1 MQPMVFQPIK
11 DTRETAIFPFIRKI
25 DLMSSNS
32 YILSAQNQI
41 ALIDPGGLE
50 EQSDLLIREIALL
63 QDEKPRPT
71 VVYLTHVHIDHWI
84 QVHHMMA
91 SSPMK
96 RTYVAAQEVGA
107 RALENG
113 DRDLTLASLLGKS
126 IKCVCVPLKLLCQAE
141 PNHASSDQ
149 ASSNRPSTNQVSACP
164 ASSIQNS
171 IDLDG
176 WNYEYTAITTEILDG
191 LVLKSQTVP
200 LGGGD
205 TLEIFHT
212 PGHSP
217 DSISLRA
224 GSLLFL
230 GDLFFAPNPGTA
242 GAYGWNRQDFMNSIL
257 KVIWVLENRQID
269 ICFSGHGRAI
279 DVQTAKKTLEVL
291 YSDAA
296 TLENIEDIT
305 PQWAKRTSAFAQ
317 DLMNELERTFTI
329 IAGRLVYVS
338 HMLSTLEEEGE
349 AKEIEQL
356 LDMQVMDDLFSEFH
370 AFTAQLRAGRRL
382 DIELVHKTGQ
392 VVGKLD
398 RIVQKEKLSSF
409 LDKSLLSRACRLL
422 SDYAIIYR
430 GYRPPYY
437 VSYVNVNKLIRDIL
451 AQLLKKPYDEQ
462 AIMNAESDEDYR
474 KALSYRIAYV
484 SLFDDIRFVFEP
496 GREDIFA
503 RMDRDRFSDTF
514 ADILERFAGGGAK
527 EIRIVITRNDAW
539 VTIRMTAKGEMPSH
553 PLAQAT
559 RFLERSLALS
569 GGLLEIL
576 CEEEG
581 PALEIELSGLGE
593 EWPS

>member
-1 MQPMVFQPIK
+1 MQTMVFQPIK

-50 EQSDLLIREIALL
+50 DQSDLLIREIDLL
-63 QDEKPRPT
+63 QDENPRPT

-84 QVHHMMA
+84 QVHRMMA
-91 SSPMK
+91 SLPAK
-96 RTYVAAQEVGA
+96 QTFVAAQKAGA
-107 RALENG
+107 LALECG
-113 DRDLTLASLLGKS
+113 DCNLTLASLLGKS
-126 IKCVCVPLKLLCQAE
+126 IKGVSVPIKLLSGAGSD
-141 PNHASSDQ
+141 HASFDR
-149 ASSNRPSTNQVSACP
+149 AWENRDFADRSA
-164 ASSIQNS
+164 
-171 IDLDG
+171 IDLNG
-176 WNYEYTAITTEILDG
+176 WNYEYATDSIGILDG
-191 LVLKSQTVP
+191 LVLQSQTIS

-224 GSLLFL
+224 GPLLFL

-257 KVIWVLENRQID
+257 KVIWVLENRPID

-296 TLENIEDIT
+296 TLENIEEIT

-338 HMLSTLEEEGE
+338 HMLSTLEEDAE
-349 AKEIEQL
+349 AKEIDRL

-370 AFTAQLRAGRRL
+370 AFATQLRAGRRL
-382 DIELVHKTGQ
+382 DIELVHKAGQ

-398 RIVQKEKLSSF
+398 RIVQREKLSSF

-437 VSYVNVNKLIRDIL
+437 VSYVNVNRLIRDIL
-451 AQLLKKPYDEQ
+451 EQLLKKPYDEQ
-462 AIMNAESDEDYR
+462 AILDAESDEDYR
-474 KALSYRIAYV
+474 RALSYRIAYV
-484 SLFDDIRFVFEP
+484 NLFDGIRFTCES
-496 GREDIFA
+496 GSDDIFA
-503 RMDRDRFSDTF
+503 RMDRERFSDTF

-527 EIRIVITRNDAW
+527 EIKIAVARNDAW
-539 VTIRMTAKGEMPSH
+539 VTIRIAAKGEMQSH
-553 PLAQAT
+553 PLAQTA
-559 RFLERSLALS
+559 RFMERSLALS